1 MQRVDAGLRQ
11 GANPPACSFVGSTY
25 GKISFESF
33 FPKGP
38 THAQSYGMSSA
49 GDRARGALY
58 GLAIGD
64 ALGMPTQFMSF
75 DEVVARFGVIDGFR
89 EAPADHLI
97 AAGLPAGSITDD
109 TEQALLVADAVLA
122 GAGHI
127 DSEDLARHLVAW
139 AERARERGSLDL
151 LGPSSSAAIAALVAG
166 GPLDELSRFGATN
179 GAAMRIAPL
188 GLVISTDD
196 LDALV
201 DLVVDACQ
209 ITHNTGMAIAGAAA
223 VAAAVSDG
231 IGGAS
236 VAEATTVGIRAAEL
250 GQRRGDWSPGPS
262 IGRRIAWAVGLVD
275 ADDHERSVRDV
286 VELVG
291 TSLAVQESVPAAF
304 AILALH
310 PQDPWQACL
319 TAASLGGDSDTIA
332 AMTGAIAGACH
343 GIDSWPGDAVRTV
356 AEINNVDLEMY
367 AEKLPAL
374 RA

>member
-1 MQRVDAGLRQ
+1 MREDQFREL
-11 GANPPACSFVGSTY
+11 PE
-25 GKISFESF
+25 GKVV
-33 FPKGP
+33 PN
-38 THAQSYGMSSA
+38 AQSCGMSST
-49 GDRARGALY
+49 GDRALGALY

-75 DEVVARFGVIDGFR
+75 EEVAACFGVIDGFR
-89 EAPADHLI
+89 EAPADHLV

-109 TEQALLVADAVLA
+109 TEQALLVADALLA
-122 GAGHI
+122 GGGHL
-127 DSEDLARHLVAW
+127 DGEDLARHLVAW

-151 LGPSSSAAIAALVAG
+151 LGPSSSAAIAAVIGG

-179 GAAMRIAPL
+179 GAAMRIAPI
-188 GLVISTDD
+188 GLIISTDD

-201 DLVVDACQ
+201 DLVVDASQ

-223 VAAAVSDG
+223 VAAAVSGG
-231 IGGAS
+231 ISGAS
-236 VAEATTVGIRAAEL
+236 VAEATTLGIGAAEL
-250 GQRRGDWSPGPS
+250 GQRRGEWSPGPS
-262 IGRRIAWAVGLVD
+262 IGRRIGWAVGLVD
-275 ADDHERSVRDV
+275 VDDHERSVRDV

-310 PQDPWQACL
+310 PDDPWQACL

-343 GIDSWPGDAVRTV
+343 GIDNWPSDAVRTV

-374 RA
+374 RGII